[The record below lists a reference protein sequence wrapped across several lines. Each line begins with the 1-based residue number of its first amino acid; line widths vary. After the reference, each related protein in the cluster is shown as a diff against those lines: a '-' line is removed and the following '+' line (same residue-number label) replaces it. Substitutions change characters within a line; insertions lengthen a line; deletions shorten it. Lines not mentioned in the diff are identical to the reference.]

1 MLTRPVAAD
10 EGDRSQVVPIEPLGD
25 AFVISDADVG
35 DEPVARV
42 GVAGASVDPVKDYL
56 QQIGRVPLLTA
67 EQEVELAIRIE
78 AGLFA
83 AERLN
88 SDAVLDQQLRGD
100 LERIAEDGQR
110 AKDRMM
116 EANLRLAVSLAKRH
130 TGGGMPFLDLI
141 QEECDPTTSPGRGS
155 AQGLAEE
162 AVPVEVGP

>member
-1 MLTRPVAAD
+1 MAL
-10 EGDRSQVVPIEPLGD
+10 
-25 AFVISDADVG
+25 
-35 DEPVARV
+35 V

-88 SDAVLDQQLRGD
+88 PDAVLDQQLRGD
-100 LERIAEDGQR
+100 LERIAEDGQL

-116 EANLRLAVSLAKRH
+116 EANLRLAVSLAKRY
-130 TGGGMPFLDLI
+130 TGGGIPFLDLI
-141 QEECDPTTSPGRGS
+141 QEECGPTTAAGRGS

>member
-1 MLTRPVAAD
+1 MLTHPVDAD
-10 EGDRSQVVPIEPLGD
+10 DEDPARVVPIEPLGD

-35 DEPVARV
+35 DEPAALV
-42 GVAGASVDPVKDYL
+42 GVAGATVDPVKDYL

-100 LERIAEDGQR
+100 LERIAEDGRR

-116 EANLRLAVSLAKRH
+116 EAHVGSAVRDGCHIPHPVSISASGPSKSR
-130 TGGGMPFLDLI
+130 
-141 QEECDPTTSPGRGS
+141 SPGN
-155 AQGLAEE
+155 GLGRDARRDR
-162 AVPVEVGP
+162 